1 MQLGPPQSA
10 SCTTKTG
17 MPQGKKDLSSGPKKE
32 RYARKP
38 EEERHAFHTL
48 IAPKSTV
55 AASSTNQGYVAILPT
70 IRKNAQMIAA
80 GKLAANG
87 SVLRTGELA
96 RLADEQIKLLAK
108 KRQQVRHRGAFL
120 LAGRGL
126 DFQCRKGPTHERER
140 GGGSSLG

>member
-1 MQLGPPQSA
+1 MAALTTHSSKIKTSLNGVRAPPIFEFHHRKA
-10 SCTTKTG
+10 

-108 KRQQVRHRGAFL
+108 KRQQVRHWTFL
-120 LAGRGL
+120 WP
-126 DFQCRKGPTHERER
+126 FFFWFW
-140 GGGSSLG
+140 LGEG